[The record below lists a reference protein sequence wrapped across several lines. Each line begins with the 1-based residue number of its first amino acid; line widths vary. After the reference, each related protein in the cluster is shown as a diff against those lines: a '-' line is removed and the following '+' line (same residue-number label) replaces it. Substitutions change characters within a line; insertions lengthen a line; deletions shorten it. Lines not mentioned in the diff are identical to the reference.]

1 MRIYIAILLAAITAL
16 PSWAQ
21 SFDEKQTTSSSVRLN
36 VTNLGTFGNAFR
48 GYRDGTGNPSC
59 EYPAGSGIEHLFEGG
74 IWIGGKENGGQ
85 IRVSTS
91 ALDAPQGY
99 APGRGGFEF
108 TAELGSTLQIR
119 SSLSDNPNYSVSATS
134 HQDYLATFSDKNV
147 LVPGTTIPINN
158 HNNPMNVVITMETYN
173 WNYNFSDFMVIV
185 NMTVTNTG
193 TNYFD
198 DLYIAL
204 WNNTVVR
211 NINITPAGAGGA
223 NFYSQGGNGYIDSLN
238 LAYCFDATGD
248 PGFTDSYIGQKFL
261 GAEDKYGFHH
271 PLVDTALNTITNQLE
286 LDTNFYGEYN
296 AWVFN
301 NSSQPIFFFP
311 GDDNQRYAKM
321 QNGLNNSPCWN
332 DPAGPACQNGTAQDL
347 QALLRA
353 SGNRSDLLSVGPF
366 QKFEPGDEIKIA
378 FAYVLAKKKD
388 DGLPNTANTPTQREI
403 LVDNAQWAQRA
414 YNGEDANFNGRLDV
428 GEDKDGDGLITRFIL
443 PSPPDIPRTR
453 IVAENNT
460 IDVYWSDNSEKSI
473 DPITKIEDFEGYRVY
488 LTQFGFDV
496 TRVPNL
502 AADLKLISAYDSTGN
517 KLFFDTGFDSIR
529 LAEPVYFEGDTTA
542 YYYRYRIANIQNGWQ
557 FAVSVTAFDRGNP
570 ETNLESLESSILANA
585 KRVFAGTEANE
596 NMKENEPFV
605 YPNPYYY
612 GASWEGR
619 STFQEESRKITFA
632 NLPAR
637 CQVSVFTVA
646 GDFID
651 EFYHDQSYNGNDI
664 RWYQTFAA
672 EVPEDNVFS
681 GGEHSWDLLS
691 LDSQIISRGLYMF
704 SVKDLDSG
712 ELFLGKFVI
721 IK

>member
-1 MRIYIAILLAAITAL
+1 MRKHLAVLLAAVLAL
-16 PSWAQ
+16 PVWAQ

-108 TAELGSTLQIR
+108 TAELGSTLQIQ

-147 LVPGTTIPINN
+147 LVPGTTIPINS

-193 TNYFD
+193 NNYFD

-223 NFYSQGGNGYIDSLN
+223 TFYSQGGNGYLDSLN

-271 PLVDTALNTITNQLE
+271 PLVDTAFNTVTNQLE
-286 LDTNFYGEYN
+286 LDTNFKGEYN

-353 SGNRSDLLSVGPF
+353 SGNRSDLISVGPF

-378 FAYVLAKKKD
+378 FAYVLAKKKE

-414 YNGEDANFNGRLDV
+414 YNGEDANFNGRLDD
-428 GEDKDGDGLITRFIL
+428 GEDKDGNGVITRFIL

-460 IDVYWSDNSEKSI
+460 IDVYWSDNSEQSI

-496 TRVPNL
+496 TKVPNL
-502 AADLKLISAYDSTGN
+502 AEDLKLISAYDSAGN

-529 LAEPVYFEGDTTA
+529 LAEPVYFEGDTTP
-542 YYYRYRIANIQNGWQ
+542 YFYRYRIANIQNGWQ
-557 FAVSVTAFDRGNP
+557 YAVSVTAFDRGNP

-585 KRVFAGTEANE
+585 KRVFAGTAANE

-619 STFQEESRKITFA
+619 SNFQEESRKITFA

-637 CQVSVFTVA
+637 CQVSIFTVA

-651 EFYHDQSYNGNDI
+651 EFYHDQQYNGSDI

>member
-1 MRIYIAILLAAITAL
+1 MRKYLFACVAALLAMPIL
-16 PSWAQ
+16 AQ
-21 SFDEKQTTSSSVRLN
+21 SFDEKQTTSASVRLN

-91 ALDAPQGY
+91 AYDAPQGY

-108 TAELGSTLQIR
+108 TAEIGSSLRIQ

-134 HQDYLATFSDKNV
+134 HQDFIGVFSDKNV

-158 HNNPMNVVITMETYN
+158 HTNPMNVEITMETYN

-185 NMTVTNTG
+185 NMTVKNTG
-193 TNYFD
+193 NNYFD

-223 NFYSQGGNGYIDSLN
+223 TFFSQGGNGYIDSLN
-238 LAYCFDATGD
+238 LAYCYDATGD
-248 PGFTDSYIGQKFL
+248 PGFTDSYIGQKYL

-271 PLVDTALNTITNQLE
+271 PLVDSAFNTVTNQLV
-286 LDTNFYGEYN
+286 LDTNFNGEYN

-321 QNGLNNSPCWN
+321 GNGLNNSPCWS
-332 DPAGPACQNGTAQDL
+332 DPAGPACQGGTAQDL
-347 QALLRA
+347 QALLNA

-378 FAYVLAKKKD
+378 FAYVLAKKKV
-388 DGLPNTANTPTQREI
+388 DGLPNSANTPAQREI
-403 LVDNAQWAQRA
+403 LVDNALWAQRA
-414 YNGEDANFNGRLDV
+414 YNGEDANFNGRLDA
-428 GEDKDGDGLITRFIL
+428 GEDKDGNGVITRFIL

-460 IDVYWSDNSEKSI
+460 IDVYWSKNSENSI
-473 DPITKIEDFEGYRVY
+473 DPITKNKDYEGYRVY

-496 TRVPNL
+496 TGVPNL
-502 AADLKLISAYDSTGN
+502 AEDLKLIAAYDSAGN
-517 KLFFDTGFDSIR
+517 NLFFDTGFDSIR
-529 LAEPVYFEGDTTA
+529 LAEPVYFDGDTTP
-542 YYYRYRIANIQNGWQ
+542 YTYRYRISNIQNGWQ
-557 FAVSVTAFDRGNP
+557 YAVSVTAFDRGNQ

-585 KRVFAGTEANE
+585 KRAFAGTPANANMAANE
-596 NMKENEPFV
+596 PYV

-612 GASWEGR
+612 GASWEGK
-619 STFQEESRKITFA
+619 SNFQEESRKLTFA
-632 NLPAR
+632 NLPER
-637 CQVSVFTVA
+637 CQVRIFTVA

-651 EFYHDQSYNGNDI
+651 EFSHDQSYNGSDI
-664 RWYQTFAA
+664 RWFRTFGA

-691 LDSQIISRGLYMF
+691 RDAQIIARGLYMY
-704 SVKDLDSG
+704 SVKDLDTG
-712 ELFLGKFVI
+712 EIFLGKFVI